1 MIKTTPRRKKCKKV
15 KWLSDE
21 VLQIAKERREKSH
34 SGHRTGKQGRKRKL
48 YSTEC
53 RGPPL
58 FKVPGSGPSSS
69 VMEELDRGLRPK
81 CGQAEAIQRG
91 AQGATR
97 TTNRGELAPL
107 CLQGQ
112 AEQRQSPGRELGREM
127 APGGSV
133 TSGEHQGLASVS
145 SSAQWGQ
152 PRDLRAGDVGHMG
165 KAG

>member
-1 MIKTTPRRKKCKKV
+1 
-15 KWLSDE
+15 
-21 VLQIAKERREKSH
+21 
-34 SGHRTGKQGRKRKL
+34 
-48 YSTEC
+48 
-53 RGPPL
+53 
-58 FKVPGSGPSSS
+58 
-69 VMEELDRGLRPK
+69 MEELDRGLRPK